1 MPTTYSPNKLLP
13 LQTTGENN
21 GTWGVVLNTGI
32 SQVDLALGG
41 ALPLTM
47 TNSDITLTD
56 EQARNFYYP
65 ITGALAA
72 NVNLNVPSRGSFYCI
87 GNATTGNFT
96 LTVRP
101 VGGTGVIVPQGR
113 VAFVVIDP
121 NATQATG
128 LVPDAYGQVTAV
140 RTLTAGTNTLAMIDR
155 GGLVRIDA
163 PNANNLIIPN
173 DTNVPFP
180 VSTIVTVQQVGVG
193 QTTIVPDSGV
203 TLQAAGNRLKFA
215 EQFSFVTFVKSG
227 PNTWG
232 VVGGL
237 TA

>member
-41 ALPLTM
+41 SLPLTM
-47 TNSDITLTD
+47 TNADITLTD
-56 EQARNFYYP
+56 EQARNAFFP

-72 NVNLNVPSRGSFYCI
+72 NVALVFPNRGSFYI
-87 GNATTGNFT
+87 VSNATTGNFT

-101 VGGTGVIVPQGR
+101 AGGTGFIVPQGR
-113 VAFVVIDP
+113 VALIFI
-121 NATQATG
+121 NSATASASG
-128 LVPDAYGQVTAV
+128 LVPDTYGQITTV
-140 RTLTAGTNTLAMIDR
+140 RTLTAGTNTFSVLDKGAF
-155 GGLVRIDA
+155 VRIDA
-163 PNANNLIIPN
+163 PNANFLVVPN
-173 DTNVPFP
+173 DSNVALP
-180 VSTIVTVQQVGVG
+180 VNSIITAQQVGVG
-193 QTTIVPDSGV
+193 QTTVVADTGV

-215 EQFSFVTFVKSG
+215 EQFSCVTFIKVAA
-227 PNTWG
+227 NTWAI
-232 VVGGL
+232 VGGL